1 MKKRLLQKARIHLRN
16 AHRDYNRT
24 FIIGLSIFVGLLS
37 GLSAIL
43 LKNGVFF
50 MRSFL
55 LDETSFD
62 LANYFLLILPSIG
75 IAFTLVF
82 KKFLIKDMIKHN
94 IASILHSIAKRGSIM
109 KFHKVFSSLV
119 GGILTAGFGGSVGLE
134 SPIIS
139 TGAAIGSNLSRSL
152 KLDYKTTTLILACGS
167 SSAIAAIFSTPIAG
181 IVFALEVLL
190 IDLTSFSLL
199 PLLVASVT
207 GVLITKI
214 FTNPE
219 VLFDFIVIKKFTV
232 SEIPLV
238 IVFGFLTGIGSTYFS
253 KVYMYIQNKFAKI
266 KNLWTRL
273 LVGSVILGI
282 LIFIFPPLFGEGFN
296 TIRNIL
302 EGNFLNIIDDS
313 IFHSLDKN
321 IFIIIAFF
329 SMLILLKVIATSVT
343 IGAGGIGGIFAPS
356 LFTGSILGFLFA
368 HIVNLLN
375 IGIHLSEINYALIG
389 MAGMLGGVLQAPLTG
404 MFIIIE
410 ITIGYELVIPLM
422 LSTVVSYLT
431 TKYIDTNSI
440 FTKQLALSGSLIT
453 HHKDKAVLKLIDLAE
468 IIDIDFNTV
477 DINANLGDLVEII
490 KKAHRNNF
498 PVINKQNDLLGVIA
512 LDKIREIMFDQSK
525 YQKVTVRNLMIQL
538 PMVIQMEDTVESVAD
553 KFIKTGV
560 WNLAVVENGKY
571 VGFVSK
577 SKLFSV
583 YRKMLVD
590 ISSD

>member
-55 LDETSFD
+55 LDETGFD
-62 LANYFLLILPSIG
+62 LGNYFLLILPSIG

-82 KKFLIKDMIKHN
+82 KKFFIKDMVTHN
-94 IASILHSIAKRGSIM
+94 IASILHSIAKRGSII
-109 KFHKVFSSLV
+109 KLHKIFSSLV

-139 TGAAIGSNLSRSL
+139 TGAAIGSNISRSL

-219 VLFDFIVIKKFTV
+219 VLFDFIVIKKFAVT
-232 SEIPLV
+232 EIPFV
-238 IVFGFLTGIGSTYFS
+238 IVFGFLAGIGSTYFS

-273 LVGSVILGI
+273 LIGSVILGI

-302 EGNFLNIIDDS
+302 EGNFINIIDDS

-321 IFIIIAFF
+321 IFMIIVFF

-422 LSTVVSYLT
+422 ISTVVSYLT
-431 TKYIDTNSI
+431 TKYIDSNSI
-440 FTKQLALSGSLIT
+440 FTKQLALSGDLIT

-477 DINANLGDLVEII
+477 DVNANLGDLVEII

-512 LDKIREIMFDQSK
+512 LDKIREIMFDESK
-525 YQKVTVRNLMIQL
+525 YQKVTVRNLMIKL
-538 PMVIQMEDTVESVAD
+538 PVVIQMEDTVESVAD